1 MKGRIYRLTEL
12 MQKVDRQLRLER
24 QRRKPDAWI
33 VLKLTLLRHRI
44 RCALRRAATG
54 WANPHRAIRA
64 RKAMSLMTA

>member
-44 RCALRRAATG
+44 RCALERATTG
-54 WANPHRAIRA
+54 WTNPHRAIRA
-64 RKAMSLMTA
+64 QKALSLMPV